1 MDFCIIMVPFK
12 EQVQTTYSSLVL
24 QNPVNPVCI
33 CYHDGIIAPN
43 RPSALWFW
51 GIKHGPSGIHHL
63 RDPAKTEGLF
73 LHSGVVGGSG

>member
-1 MDFCIIMVPFK
+1 MENKYGLLLQNGSLK
-12 EQVQTTYSSLVL
+12 EQD
-24 QNPVNPVCI
+24 PVCI
-33 CYHDGIIAPN
+33 YYHDGFIAPK

-51 GIKHGPSGIHHL
+51 GIKYGPSGIHHL